1 MAKSG
6 AEIVDLDWMV
16 DLARASAVFGPDG
29 PAPCG
34 NFDPVA
40 VMLQGSAEDVD
51 AAARA
56 CAAAGGPRHFSA
68 AGCEVPDRTP
78 EANPL
83 AHARALREIGGVT
96 APGSDLE
103 S

>member
-1 MAKSG
+1 MANSG

-16 DLARASAVFGPDG
+16 DLAKAARAFGPDG

-40 VMLQGSAEDVD
+40 VMLQGTPEEVATAV
-51 AAARA
+51 RA

-68 AGCEVPDRTP
+68 AGCEVPDGTP
-78 EANPL
+78 DANLL
-83 AHARALREIGGVT
+83 AHARAL
-96 APGSDLE
+96 SDFG
-103 S
+103 